1 MFVVLHTVP
10 IQYERGKKGRSQVT
24 GDRVLREDKSLLGFN
39 PTLNFMYVNKK
50 VCNCTKVNQVCNGLG
65 GPDDDGDGWGH
76 PASTAHINS
85 HFFFFYFLTN

>member
-50 VCNCTKVNQVCNGLG
+50 SLQLYKSKPGVQRSG
-65 GPDDDGDGWGH
+65 G
-76 PASTAHINS
+76 SR
-85 HFFFFYFLTN
+85 